1 MSNKAKDGLI
11 MNINKLVIAR
21 HSIDSATKFA
31 ELILKHCESE
41 KDELYIPLHSAMVVA
56 YGRVFA
62 ESRSAGPLTVY
73 AKWKTAKTDEG
84 HRIHDSLMKQRN
96 KDVAHADNITDKVDI
111 VEAEDDKNIFIRQDV
126 LVNVLPISD
135 IEPVARYTSDL
146 SEEMSRKL
154 NSYFEKQK
162 FGR

>member
-1 MSNKAKDGLI
+1 

-56 YGRVFA
+56 YGRAFA
-62 ESRSAGPLTVY
+62 ESRYAGPLT
-73 AKWKTAKTDEG
+73 AHTKWKTAKTEEG
-84 HRIHDSLMKQRN
+84 RKIHNSLMKQRN
-96 KDVAHADNITDKVDI
+96 EDVAHADNITDKVDI
-111 VEAEDDKNIFIRQDV
+111 VETEDDNQISIRPDTFV
-126 LVNVLPISD
+126 SLLRIRD
-135 IEPVARYTSDL
+135 IVSVVGYTSAL
-146 SEEMSRKL
+146 SEEMSQKL